1 MNTITES
8 LFITVH
14 TAKITKIK
22 ELNLKLNDPK
32 TLKFVGYFTEIGHL
46 CNHKALYLNYVFEER
61 VIKAKYNK
69 EEKQVV
75 IDVSEVRKVIEN
87 DVKNGL
93 IPFFFGLTIG
103 GTGLGATDPVTEIVK
118 IAKEFKMYVNV
129 DAAWAGTAFYVPELR

>member
-69 EEKQVV
+69 EEK
-75 IDVSEVRKVIEN
+75 
-87 DVKNGL
+87 
-93 IPFFFGLTIG
+93 
-103 GTGLGATDPVTEIVK
+103 
-118 IAKEFKMYVNV
+118 
-129 DAAWAGTAFYVPELR
+129 

>member
-1 MNTITES
+1 M
-8 LFITVH
+8 
-14 TAKITKIK
+14 
-22 ELNLKLNDPK
+22 
-32 TLKFVGYFTEIGHL
+32 
-46 CNHKALYLNYVFEER
+46 
-61 VIKAKYNK
+61 
-69 EEKQVV
+69 V